1 MTYEIVAASIGT
13 ALVTIAGMAII
24 AWINGA
30 PARAEQKRITENDR
44 AFTRYL
50 ERGQKIAKSDND
62 LNRQYGINVPASSK
76 PGLAKVLE
84 EIRQAKTNFESV
96 KNAWTD
102 KKQE

>member
-13 ALVTIAGMAII
+13 ALVTVAGMAII

-50 ERGQKIAKSDND
+50 ERSQKIAKSDND
-62 LNRQYGINVPASSK
+62 LNRQYGIVPESSE

-84 EIRQAKTNFESV
+84 EIRQAKTDFESV
-96 KNAWTD
+96 KNAWID
-102 KKQE
+102 NNKE